1 MKGQDTSGRRQDSK
15 PSKGQYKQ
23 VQYKLGEEVISLFRT
38 IGKIQNMRVKHRTI
52 KKVQNRTGDE
62 SKGQTGQY
70 RRAVTGDESKGLD
83 RR

>member
-23 VQYKLGEEVISLFRT
+23 VEVRRGGLSTVRDNGENTE
-38 IGKIQNMRVKHRTI
+38 Q
-52 KKVQNRTGDE
+52 E
-62 SKGQTGQY
+62 SKSQDNQ
-70 RRAVTGDESKGLD
+70 ESTEQD